1 LSQEEKDLAIA
12 RIKSE
17 RVATTEVLDRIDS
30 KKLMRGIF
38 NPVTLGTSFLFLL
51 NNITVQGLAFFA
63 PTIIRTIYPDATVV
77 TQQLRTV
84 PPYGK

>member
-51 NNITVQGLAFFA
+51 DQHYGPGPCFLRAHNRPYYLSRCNGRYSAT
-63 PTIIRTIYPDATVV
+63 PDGASIW
-77 TQQLRTV
+77 
-84 PPYGK
+84 